1 MEHSAEDMYY
11 PAMIGVDEFPHRPV
25 LQLLTGHF
33 HESSAYRVQRP
44 HGAGDWLLIHTVAG
58 AGRFG
63 HAGGELIAGPGDW
76 VLIRPGTL
84 HDYSAVGSWELL
96 WVHFQP
102 RAEWLPWLDWPEIGK
117 GLMRL
122 HIAASGPAAQFAEID
137 RLFHGELSRREAF
150 AMNALEALFL
160 ECDMHNP
167 RATVSRYDRR
177 VTAAMDYLDRHLS
190 AKTSLD
196 EVAAAVGLS
205 PSRLAHLFK
214 AEAGVTPQ
222 VYLESRRM
230 QRATELLQRTGFS
243 IQQIAAAVGFES
255 PFYFSRRFKAATGK
269 NPSAFRA
276 AGQPFTA
283 PPVSPEMM

>member
-1 MEHSAEDMYY
+1 
-11 PAMIGVDEFPHRPV
+11 MIGVDEFPHRPV

-33 HESSAYRVQRP
+33 HESSTYRVYRP
-44 HGAGDWLLIHTVAG
+44 RGAGDWLLIHTVAG

-63 HAGGELIAGPGDW
+63 HAGGEVVAGPADW

-102 RAEWLPWLDWPEIGK
+102 RAEWLPWLDWPEAAR

-122 HIAASGPAAQFAEID
+122 HIGEPAVAARFHHVH
-137 RLFHGELSRREAF
+137 RLAHGELARREAF
-150 AMNALEALFL
+150 AMNALETLFL

-167 RATVSRYDRR
+167 RVSISRYDKR
-177 VTAAMDYLDRHLS
+177 VAAAMEYLDRHL
-190 AKTSLD
+190 AARTLLD

-222 VYLESRRM
+222 VYLEGRRM

-255 PFYFSRRFKAATGK
+255 PFYFSRRFKAATGRS
-269 NPSAFRA
+269 PSTFRE

-283 PPVSPEMM
+283 PPAG

>member
-1 MEHSAEDMYY
+1 MYY
-11 PAMIGVDEFPHRPV
+11 LAMVGVDEFTHVPV

-33 HESSAYRVQRP
+33 HESSAYRVYRRQ
-44 HGAGDWLLIHTVAG
+44 GAGDWLLIYTVAG

-63 HAGGELIAGPGDW
+63 HGGGEVVAGPGDW

-84 HDYSAVGSWELL
+84 HDYSAAGSWELL

-102 RAEWLPWLDWPEIGK
+102 RAEWLAWLDWPEEAK

-122 HIAASGPAAQFAEID
+122 HIDAPSPSARFAEMH

-150 AMNALEALFL
+150 AMNALETLIL

-167 RATVSRYDRR
+167 RASISRYDRR
-177 VTAAMDYLDRHLS
+177 VAAAMEYLDRHLA
-190 AKTSLD
+190 AKTSLE

-205 PSRLAHLFK
+205 PSRLAHLFR
-214 AEAGVTPQ
+214 AEAGVTAQ
-222 VYLESRRM
+222 VYLEGRRM

-243 IQQIAAAVGFES
+243 IQQIAVAVGFES
-255 PFYFSRRFKAATGK
+255 PFYFSRRFKAATGRS
-269 NPSAFRA
+269 PSAFRE

-283 PPVSPEMM
+283 PPVSPDMM

>member
-1 MEHSAEDMYY
+1 
-11 PAMIGVDEFPHRPV
+11 MIGVDEFPHVPV

-33 HESSAYRVQRP
+33 HESTAYRVYRP
-44 HGAGDWLLIHTVAG
+44 HGVGDWLLIHTVSG

-63 HAGGELIAGPGDW
+63 HVDGELVAGPGDW

-84 HDYSAVGSWELL
+84 HDYSAVASWELL

-102 RAEWLPWLDWPEIGK
+102 RAEWLPWLDWPELSK

-122 HIAASGPAAQFAEID
+122 HIADDGPAAQFAEVH
-137 RLFHGELSRREAF
+137 RLAQSDLARREAF
-150 AMNALEALFL
+150 AMNGLEALML
-160 ECDMHNP
+160 ACDMHNP

-177 VTAAMDYLDRHLS
+177 VVAAMEYLDRHLQQ
-190 AKTSLD
+190 KTSLD

-214 AEAGVTPQ
+214 AEAGQTPQ
-222 VYLESRRM
+222 TYLEQRRM

-243 IQQIAAAVGFES
+243 VQQIAAVVGFES
-255 PFYFSRRFKAATGK
+255 PFYFSRRFKAATGRS
-269 NPSAFRA
+269 PSYFRE